1 MVPGLASMATF
12 IDPEGIN
19 AMNIVWA
26 FVGFAFFVSFPVTLF
41 IFRDEENAELPLYFL
56 LYEASCYPVPGC

>member
-1 MVPGLASMATF
+1 MGPGLASMATF

-41 IFRDEENAELPLYFL
+41 IFRDEENAELTLYFL
-56 LYEASCYPVPGC
+56 LYETSCYPVPGC